1 MFTTKNCSGTFISK
15 ERMASRYFITFQSL
29 FYKKNFKNCNFLIFY
44 SEFQK
49 VFRASATSFSQGH
62 FYV

>member
-1 MFTTKNCSGTFISK
+1 MLTTKNCSRTFISNEK
-15 ERMASRYFITFQSL
+15 KPSRYFITLQSL
-29 FYKKNFKNCNFLIFY
+29 FDKKDFKNCNFLIFY